1 MPELITPQGK
11 HSISA
16 ILFDKDGTLLQFIS
30 LWGSWSECFLEQF
43 TCQLAG
49 RGLEFPVQHR
59 ASLLGTVHD
68 AGGRITGYD
77 RNGPLAMGT
86 MSDLYAILSWQ
97 GYLLG
102 LSWAESM
109 ELVELC
115 RQEADALLERSRPVL
130 PLPGLLRFLDQCAAS
145 GVALAVVT
153 ADETAAAEN
162 HLRWLGIRGYF
173 SAVIGTDQVERGK
186 PFPDMALLAC
196 EQLGV
201 QPAEAAVIGDTN
213 GDMRMAKAAGAAV
226 AVGIAGT
233 ASVAAADRGIS
244 GVTGTVVDT
253 GVTGAADP
261 VTGITNAAGTGAYG
275 VITDAVNTAGYGTI
289 MDTVDTAANGGIM
302 DTVDTAVNGGIM
314 DTLDTAANDGITN
327 AGNAVAARYLLPD
340 ADCIVKSYA
349 ELSIGRNAR

>member
-1 MPELITPQGK
+1 MPTLITPHGE

-16 ILFDKDGTLLQFIS
+16 ILFDKDGTLLEFVS
-30 LWGSWSECFLEQF
+30 LWGSWGECFLARF
-43 TCQLAG
+43 SRQLEE
-49 RGLEFPVQHR
+49 RGLEFPAQDL

-68 AGGRITGYD
+68 TNGRIIDYD

-109 ELVELC
+109 ELTDRC
-115 RQEADALLERSRPVL
+115 RQEADALMEQSKPVL
-130 PLPGLLRFLDQCAAS
+130 PLPGLLHFLDGCAAE
-145 GVALAVVT
+145 GIPLAVVT
-153 ADETAAAEN
+153 ADETAAAEK

-196 EQLGV
+196 ERLGI

-226 AVGIAGT
+226 AIGI
-233 ASVAAADRGIS
+233 
-244 GVTGTVVDT
+244 
-253 GVTGAADP
+253 
-261 VTGITNAAGTGAYG
+261 
-275 VITDAVNTAGYGTI
+275 
-289 MDTVDTAANGGIM
+289 
-302 DTVDTAVNGGIM
+302 
-314 DTLDTAANDGITN
+314 
-327 AGNAVAARYLLPD
+327 AGNAVSVPAAAAATVRAGAVGSPAGANAAATDTAAGSSRAADTRPVRTLLPD
-340 ADCIVKSYA
+340 ADCLVQSYA
-349 ELSIGRNAR
+349 ELGIGRIAR